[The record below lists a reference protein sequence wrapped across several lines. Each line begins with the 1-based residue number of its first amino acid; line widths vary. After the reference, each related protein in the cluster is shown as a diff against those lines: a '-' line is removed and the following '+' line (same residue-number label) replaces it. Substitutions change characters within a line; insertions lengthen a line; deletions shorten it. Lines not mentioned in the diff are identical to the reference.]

1 MSELHSDHPQ
11 PCHQQSHG
19 CINRD
24 RHCDCVK
31 TQCLLRLM
39 TADQLEQSRLYRQV
53 CRQRVNGDVAAIDSM
68 RNIMCFLNIKACE
81 DFLVD
86 ILNKKY
92 EPEDEHNMGPLKIRG
107 ES

>member
-53 CRQRVNGDVAAIDSM
+53 CRQRVNGDVAA
-68 RNIMCFLNIKACE
+68 CE